1 MTLTDTTPASDTD
14 AASAP
19 PIEAPKGLAAIVGAS
34 DHTAIGRLYIVS
46 SLLFLVTAG
55 VVGALLGAE
64 RIDTSNLAVLDEG
77 SLAQMFTFHSV
88 VGSFLFLLPLLVGVA
103 TSIVPLQVGAPT
115 IAFPRAAAA
124 SFWTY
129 LVCGLL
135 VVASYAING
144 GPFGGDSDGVDLFV
158 LAFAGVLVALIVAMV
173 CLVTTVISLRAPG
186 VTLARTPLYAWS
198 TLVAG
203 VVWLLTLPVLLGVL
217 VLVYAD
223 HRHGRLLLGGN
234 NGVYVRLS
242 WMFGQPAL
250 YAFAIPALGVIGDV
264 VPVFSS
270 TRHRLHRV
278 AMGAIGVFAAL
289 SVGAWAQPGFLID
302 GGAPPRAWLFEGPW
316 IAVSFAILLPM
327 LALLGLWA
335 ETARAGSVRLSSPL
349 IYAAASALML
359 LVGLLAG
366 AASSIDPL
374 DVYDTT
380 WTTATAHY
388 VLLATAIAL
397 MGAIT
402 YWAPKIFGRGLSE
415 APSRL
420 AATLLLFGTIGLS
433 FPDIVSGALDQVR
446 FFGAVTDEV
455 DTIEALNIVSFLGGA
470 VVIVA
475 VLVFIA
481 TLLASARSSELPGDD
496 PWNGHTLEWATSSPP
511 PLGNFATLPDI
522 TSEAPLYDARHR
534 AEAEVTS

>member
-1 MTLTDTTPASDTD
+1 MTLTDTTPASATD
-14 AASAP
+14 ADATPA
-19 PIEAPKGLAAIVGAS
+19 IEAPRGLAAIVGAS
-34 DHTAIGRLYIVS
+34 DHTAIGRLYIAS
-46 SLLFLVTAG
+46 SLLFLIAAG

-64 RIDTSNLAVLDEG
+64 RIDTSGLAVFDG
-77 SLAQMFTFHSV
+77 SSLAQMFTFHSV
-88 VGSFLFLLPLLVGVA
+88 VGSFLFLLPLVVGLA
-103 TSIVPLQVGAPT
+103 TAVVPLQVGAPT

-144 GPFGGDSDGVDLFV
+144 GPFGGDSDGVALFV
-158 LAFAGVLVALIVAMV
+158 LALAGVVVALAVAMI
-173 CLVTTVISLRAPG
+173 CLVTTVVSLRAPG

-198 TLVAG
+198 TLVGG

-223 HRHGRLLLGGN
+223 HRQGRLLLGGN

-242 WMFGQPAL
+242 WVFGQPAL
-250 YAFAIPALGVIGDV
+250 YAFAIPVLGFIGDV

-270 TRHRLHRV
+270 TRHKLHRV
-278 AMGAIGVFAAL
+278 AMGAIGLFAAL
-289 SVGAWAQPGFLID
+289 SVGAWAQPAFVID
-302 GGAPPRAWLFEGPW
+302 GGAPTRDWLFEAPW
-316 IAVSFAILLPM
+316 IAVSFAILLPTF
-327 LALLGLWA
+327 ALLGLWA
-335 ETARAGSVRLSSPL
+335 GTARSGRVRLSSPL
-349 IYAAASALML
+349 IYAAASAIML
-359 LVGLLAG
+359 VVGLAAG
-366 AASSIDPL
+366 AASSIDAL

-397 MGAIT
+397 MGGVT
-402 YWAPKIFGRGLSE
+402 YWAPKIFGRSLGE

-433 FPDIVSGALDQVR
+433 FPDVVSGALDQVP
-446 FFGAVTDEV
+446 FFGEVTDEV

-470 VVIVA
+470 LVIAA
-475 VLVFIA
+475 VLLFIA
-481 TLLASARSSELPGDD
+481 TLLRTARSRELPGDD
-496 PWNGHTLEWATSSPP
+496 PWGGHTLEWATSSPP
-511 PLGNFATLPDI
+511 PVGNFATLPDVG
-522 TSEAPLYDARHR
+522 SEAPLYDARHR
-534 AEAEVTS
+534 AEEADS